1 MIQIKSV
8 VLIFVSTFFA
18 CLSAYYSSTIIYN
31 FLSEGLAFAWVFLFY
46 LCFISLFLFF
56 HYLIL
61 ATHENKKIYIS
72 YYLILITS
80 VIATIAIQENRL
92 SPIVLILNALV
103 ILLTLIL
110 VQIKFRTEYK
120 NLIKVNLTI
129 ASSSVTFLILAIAL
143 LTSLN
148 FYHVGMQGDTKDEIY
163 SDFKEYIFKQIETTT
178 QTYMKTTTEAGIG
191 VFSQSALI
199 SDQLEQTAGVTLD
212 RYSPYFLI
220 FSSAII
226 FITILTIGP
235 FLRFL
240 IWILDLTLLK
250 FLEKIGFVKNIKIT
264 VEAERFSL

>member
-1 MIQIKSV
+1 MLQIKTV

-18 CLSAYYSSTIIYN
+18 CLSAYYSSTVIFN

-46 LCFISLFLFF
+46 LFFISLFLFF

-61 ATHENKKIYIS
+61 ATHEDKKTYIS
-72 YYLILITS
+72 YYLILIVS
-80 VIATIAIQENRL
+80 VITTIAIQENRL
-92 SPIVLILNALV
+92 SPIVLILNTLV
-103 ILLTLIL
+103 LLLTLIL

-120 NLIKVNLTI
+120 NLIKVNLSI
-129 ASSSVTFLILAIAL
+129 ASSSVTYLILTIAL

-178 QTYMKTTTEAGIG
+178 QTYLNKTAGGNIG
-191 VFSQSALI
+191 ALSQSKLI
-199 SDQLEQTAGVTLD
+199 SQQVEQTAEITLD

-220 FSSAII
+220 FSSGII
-226 FITILTIGP
+226 FITILSIGP
-235 FLRFL
+235 FLRLL

-250 FLEKIGFVKNIKIT
+250 VLEKIGFVKNIKIT